1 METPST
7 SPNRNMSKGLLPPS
21 PTSVAIGNPG
31 KKQQKPQT
39 EGQVIA
45 YDDRKKRTNELNQHT
60 AQEMSLLSTIIADVD
75 GTVLSPRSK
84 TEEAHAAKPSI
95 SASTVSERADNGM
108 TRSLADE
115 IADNGEDKAYEFIS
129 SRSGIEVPIDSTSFP
144 LAPPPPPKSE
154 EAPTCTSTEQ
164 LSISGSASPG
174 RSKKSPS
181 SFVRAKRSFF
191 SRLSKPQPSQVGQ
204 MFEEYIA
211 EPPPVETEKP
221 AIPETAETLRPPP
234 YLNPMLVAFAAND
247 RLDEAAAEEGVT
259 GTKKEQSSKAKET
272 QKTKLRKGA
281 SKLGK
286 NKSKGLSASRHSS
299 QNASEEDDASCSRA
313 DRVCRLFESETLWT
327 IFTTTCS

>member
-1 METPST
+1 
-7 SPNRNMSKGLLPPS
+7 MSKGLLPPS

-60 AQEMSLLSTIIADVD
+60 AQEMRLLSTIIVDVD
-75 GTVLSPRSK
+75 GIVLSPRSK
-84 TEEAHAAKPSI
+84 AEEAHTAKPSI
-95 SASTVSERADNGM
+95 SVSTSTVSERADNGM
-108 TRSLADE
+108 ARSLADE
-115 IADNGEDKAYEFIS
+115 IADDGEDKAYEFIS
-129 SRSGIEVPIDSTSFP
+129 SRSGVEVPIDSTSFP

-154 EAPTCTSTEQ
+154 ETPTSTEQ

-204 MFEEYIA
+204 MSEEYIA

-221 AIPETAETLRPPP
+221 AVPENTETFVGPPP

-247 RLDEAAAEEGVT
+247 RLDEAAEEAEEGVA
-259 GTKKEQSSKAKET
+259 GTKKNLSSKAKKT

-299 QNASEEDDASCSRA
+299 QNTSEEDDASCSRA
-313 DRVCRLFESETLWT
+313 DRVCRLFESDTLWT
-327 IFTTTCS
+327 IFTTCTTCS